1 MLPLKTL
8 IVEDE
13 APARMELRYLLA
25 PYPDAIQI
33 VGEAA
38 SVPEARAL
46 IGAIDYD
53 VVFLDVSMP
62 GVSGM
67 ELAAEL
73 KATRPSVQIVFV
85 SAYEEYAIDAFR
97 VQAVDYLAKP
107 VSPTRIE
114 ETIRRLTAQTG
125 TNAPSPSATD
135 AEAAELEWVPCDQN
149 GHTVPVPVEEIVYIV
164 AEQDTIFVA
173 TRDGRLATRFTLGE
187 LETRLPEGF
196 IRTHRSF
203 IAQTRYVKEIM
214 PYFNGTYL
222 LKMKDKAGSEVLVS
236 RSNVRRI
243 KEVFHLN

>member
-25 PYPDAIQI
+25 PYEDAIQI

-38 SVPEARAL
+38 SAPEARAL
-46 IGAIDYD
+46 LGAIDYD

-73 KATRPSVQIVFV
+73 KETRPGVKIVFV

-107 VSPTRIE
+107 VSSARIE
-114 ETIRRLTAQTG
+114 ETVRRLTAQAG
-125 TNAPSPSATD
+125 TNATAPSGAD
-135 AEAAELEWVPCDQN
+135 AELEWVPCDQN

-187 LETRLPEGF
+187 LENRLPEGF

-203 IAQTRYVKEIM
+203 IAQSRYVKEIM

-243 KEVFHLN
+243 KEVFHLT